1 MVGRL
6 FALLVLLCGVAGLSR
21 VAAAQAG
28 ATIYYTPNQAQPASP
43 QAVTPTFPLPVT
55 PGSGGFPTTPAATT
69 PAITFQ
75 GRITLTAATN
85 TTLTNANVTMD
96 LGSLPTAGA
105 FKNLTLIPPTSC
117 TVNVRFD
124 GTAATATTGEQMGSG
139 TNVGTDTWNL
149 TGQTNA
155 PTLYST
161 AGCTNIVFRG

>member
-1 MVGRL
+1 MRAMVTR
-6 FALLVLLCGVAGLSR
+6 ALCVLALVVLAT
-21 VAAAQAG
+21 AAKAQQTTYICIG
-28 ATIYYTPNQAQPASP
+28 PASSP
-43 QAVTPTFPLPVT
+43 CSLLGPSNPLPIT
-55 PGSGGFPTTPAATT
+55 GTTTPAATT